1 MLKLKDNVTA
11 QDLEKSGLQCS
22 GHKTNAYYYA
32 TGVYIEIDV
41 NPKTQCVDITIEND
55 SSYHLVDYDA
65 ELLFK
70 VLNSG
75 IFEIVGEDK

>member
-1 MLKLKDNVTA
+1 MLRLKDNITE
-11 QDLEKSGLQCS
+11 QDLEKSGLHHS

-32 TGVYIEIDV
+32 TGVHIDIDV
-41 NPKTQCVDITIEND
+41 NPKTRYVDIAIDND
-55 SSYHLVDYDA
+55 SGYYLVNYDA